1 MHSCL
6 RTLEMTQS
14 NIKHFHVCCDGSFG
28 NIYSGLVCGLTL
40 ARLAGLP
47 ATINWPST
55 NMCRALWE
63 DIFQPLDIDVV
74 EWLSLIHI

>member
-1 MHSCL
+1 
-6 RTLEMTQS
+6 MTQS

-28 NIYSGLVCGLTL
+28 NRYSGLVCGLTL

-55 NMCRALWE
+55 NMCRALWN
-63 DIFQPLDIDVV
+63 DIFQPLEIDVV
-74 EWLSLIHI
+74 EWRLKDFYTHL